1 MLKNTSKMLF
11 LIMLMMSTMIVIS
24 SNNWMSMWMGME
36 MNLMSFIPLMSKNKN
51 NFSSEA
57 CMMYFLVQTLGSITL
72 LMSILLCPMIMM
84 SPIMISDMVITMMMI
99 SLLIKMGMSPF
110 HMWVPEIMEKMS
122 WMNCLLLM
130 TWQKTAPMIVMS
142 NFLSFNLMIM
152 VPIVMSTMMGAI
164 GGLNQTSVRKI
175 MAYSSISHSGWMI
188 ACMNYEHKMWMMYF
202 IVYSMMTTMITMLFN
217 NNSIFYLNQMQMH
230 NSTMFNKINYTIM
243 MMSMGGMPPFMGF
256 MPKWMVIQTMISSS
270 LYLPIMLMMMFSLM
284 TLFYYMRMMTTMIM
298 INTDTN
304 KWMLNESK
312 KKNMIMLM
320 MNLSLPMVTIFSFF

>member
-1 MLKNTSKMLF
+1 MIKNTSKMLF
-11 LIMLMMSTMIVIS
+11 LIMLVMSTMIVIS

-36 MNLMSFIPLMSKNKN
+36 MNLMSFIPMMSKYKN

-57 CMMYFLVQTLGSITL
+57 CMMYFLVQTLGSIML
-72 LMSILLCPMIMM
+72 LMSILLCPMVMM
-84 SPIMISDMVITMMMI
+84 SPIMISDMVITTMMI
-99 SLLIKMGMSPF
+99 SILIKMGMSPF

-142 NFLSFNLMIM
+142 NFLSFNSMILM
-152 VPIVMSTMMGAI
+152 PIVLSTMMGAI
-164 GGLNQTSVRKI
+164 GGLNQTSMRKI
-175 MAYSSISHSGWMI
+175 MAYSSISHSGWMV
-188 ACMNYEHKMWMMYF
+188 ACMNYEHKMWMSYF
-202 IVYSMMTTMITMLFN
+202 IIYSMMTTMITVLFN
-217 NNSIFYLNQMQMH
+217 DNSIFYLNQMQMH

-256 MPKWMVIQTMISSS
+256 LPKWMVIQTMISSN
-270 LYLPIMLMMMFSLM
+270 LYFPIMLMMMFSLV

-320 MNLSLPMVTIFSFF
+320 MNLSLPMATIFSFF